1 MKIGLFGGTFDPV
14 HIGHLRAAEEIRES
28 YALDRVYFI
37 PAYIPPHKRRQG
49 ITGADI
55 RLKMV
60 KSAIRGNPYLRASE
74 VELKREGVS
83 YSIDTVRAF
92 EKRFKTLYFIMGI
105 DAFSEI
111 DTWHD
116 YREIFNHTNFIIMI
130 RPSNGKTFIKDI
142 FPEDLKVKMK
152 KMDNCSFQH
161 VSGNKIY
168 LHRVTQLDISST
180 GVRENVK
187 NGKTTRYIVPQTV
200 EKIISEKG
208 LYRA

>member
-28 YALDRVYFI
+28 FLLDRVYFI

-49 ITGADI
+49 ITDADI
-55 RLKMV
+55 RLRMI

-74 VELKREGVS
+74 IELKREGVS

-92 EKRFKTLYFIMGI
+92 EKRFKTLYFIIGI

-116 YREIFNHTNFIIMI
+116 YREIFHHTNFIIMI

-152 KMDNCSFQH
+152 KMGNFSFQH

-180 GVRENVK
+180 GIRENVK

-208 LYRA
+208 LYRV